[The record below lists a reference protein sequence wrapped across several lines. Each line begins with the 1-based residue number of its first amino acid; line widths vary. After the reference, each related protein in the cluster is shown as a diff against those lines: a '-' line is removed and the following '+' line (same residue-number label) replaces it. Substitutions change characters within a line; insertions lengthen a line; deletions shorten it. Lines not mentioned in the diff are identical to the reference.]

1 MTARPA
7 RDLAQ
12 LFRVAMQNKE
22 FARRMRERSAT
33 TAFGKTL
40 RNHNKALWQLD
51 GAMAGKTGYTN
62 AARQTYVG
70 QFSRNGHT
78 IVVAILGSETM
89 WADLEK
95 LVDYGFKRKHQEMA
109 RLRSQ
114 NRM

>member
-1 MTARPA
+1 
-7 RDLAQ
+7 
-12 LFRVAMQNKE
+12 
-22 FARRMRERSAT
+22 
-33 TAFGKTL
+33 
-40 RNHNKALWQLD
+40 
-51 GAMAGKTGYTN
+51 MAGKTGYTN